1 MAFDGKVVIDGNEI
15 DKVRD
20 VRFGVK
26 NAVDDITTNPSGST
40 RNDLISIEREHD
52 ASTLFWAWAVS
63 AKKENRKNG
72 RIEFIDQS
80 KTLMIAE
87 FTNGLVHRYEV
98 FLGENPFD
106 RTALQLRERIQ
117 ISTERLA
124 LETLH
129 GRVEHNDQWD
139 LR

>member
-1 MAFDGKVVIDGNEI
+1 MAFDGKVVVDGNEI

-20 VRFGVK
+20 VRFGVR

-40 RNDLISIEREHD
+40 RNNLIIIEREHD
-52 ASTLFWAWAVS
+52 ATTNFWAWAVS

-72 RIEFIDQS
+72 RIEFYDQA
-80 KTLMIAE
+80 KVLMIAE
-87 FTNGLVHRYEV
+87 FTNALVHRYEV

-106 RTALQLRERIQ
+106 RTALQLRERIH

-124 LETLH
+124 LETPN
-129 GRVEHNDQWD
+129 GRVEHNDQWGV
-139 LR
+139 R